1 MRDWNEPRPRGTH
14 LATIDRIMK
23 ALRQIEA
30 GRAPETQWEQE
41 TYSAAFAQGIVRRP
55 LDEPNAPKL
64 TVSCT
69 RSLQGDGSL
78 FQGAGAGPKKVTRNF
93 FERGGAPTLTAAGWK
108 KFSQQGMS
116 ALAPVS

>member
-1 MRDWNEPRPRGTH
+1 MRDWNEPRPRGTD

-41 TYSAAFAQGIVRRP
+41 TYSAAFAH
-55 LDEPNAPKL
+55 NAPKR